1 MNAVQRRAQVPAA
14 FAPRAIGPAVRGAFR
29 PRVVFWF
36 EPRAGRQMTV
46 SRFEL
51 DNLRTMAVVR

>member
-1 MNAVQRRAQVPAA
+1 M
-14 FAPRAIGPAVRGAFR
+14 RGDFR

-46 SRFEL
+46 SRLEL
-51 DNLRTMAVVR
+51 DNLRTMAAVR